1 MLTSSP
7 KAGDQFERYVGT
19 PLASLLYV
27 HPVVVEPIAL
37 TWMSGL
43 NGKLPNIGLWKS
55 IPRLCLYTKSLYT
68 AISRFL
74 GKLPGRSIFS
84 PYVKRKFPL
93 TSSGVH
99 TKANFGANTPLVPI
113 ASK

>member
-1 MLTSSP
+1 
-7 KAGDQFERYVGT
+7 
-19 PLASLLYV
+19 
-27 HPVVVEPIAL
+27 
-37 TWMSGL
+37 MSGL
-43 NGKLPNIGLWKS
+43 NGKLPNAALWKS
-55 IPRLCLYTKSLYT
+55 IPRPCLYTKSLYT

-93 TSSGVH
+93 TSDGDH
-99 TKANFGANTPLVPI
+99 TNASFGANTPLVPI